1 MMSDPHQAMQI
12 AWMQTWQM
20 QATQIA
26 RMQGRCEAMPVDM
39 GWPHALNF
47 EGEVYEYARTLA
59 MQIAWMQGRCE
70 AMPVDMGWPHAF
82 NFEGEVYEYAGQDG
96 FPDIDIAAEL
106 LRVASWGLSSV
117 QKVTCLAECLR
128 KQLASVSHTL
138 TYLMNMPAHC
148 HQHPACDDLELRAAR
163 ALVKVD
169 ELLRNQTVREA
180 PPLPPAAVD
189 ELKLLQRHAQDI
201 ALMACSRFINQATL
215 QSKGIPTELLS
226 RLQAAFT
233 YSGIQDDHLWSRLGN
248 SKFHVF
254 TQCRKFGERKHRHGR
269 GGRKSRRNPGGAVDD
284 EASTEARDPAASS
297 SAANSS
303 AASSDVVAGGGPAA
317 VVSLSLA
324 DLAQPP
330 VPSLAASSWELWEKA
345 GLLPTP
351 PTHERTE
358 GEPYEG
364 IGRATWKD
372 WATHL
377 EGLESRLDESTEA
390 LRIHLLERSTK
401 EATESYYIMKTYRF

>member
-1 MMSDPHQAMQI
+1 MMWDPHQAMRI

-20 QATQIA
+20 QAMQIA
-26 RMQGRCEAMPVDM
+26 CMQRRCEAMPVDM
-39 GWPHALNF
+39 GLPDAFNV
-47 EGEVYEYARTLA
+47 EGEVYEYARTQA

-106 LRVASWGLSSV
+106 LRLASWGLSSV
-117 QKVTCLAECLR
+117 QKATCLAECLQL
-128 KQLASVSHTL
+128 QLASVSHTL
-138 TYLMNMPAHC
+138 TYLMNMPAHY
-148 HQHPACDDLELRAAR
+148 HQHPGWDDLELRAAR
-163 ALVKVD
+163 ALIEVD
-169 ELLRNQTVREA
+169 TLLRNQTVRTA

-201 ALMACSRFINQATL
+201 AVMACSRFINQATL
-215 QSKGIPTELLS
+215 QSRRIPTELLS
-226 RLQAAFT
+226 RLRAVFT
-233 YSGIQDDHLWSRLGN
+233 YTEIQNDDLWARLGN
-248 SKFHVF
+248 SKYHVF
-254 TQCRKFGERKHRHGR
+254 TQGSRFGERKHRHGR
-269 GGRKSRRNPGGAVDD
+269 GGRNSR
-284 EASTEARDPAASS
+284 STVIRLTEYQA
-297 SAANSS
+297 SS

-330 VPSLAASSWELWEKA
+330 VRSLAASSWEFWELA

-351 PTHERTE
+351 PT
-358 GEPYEG
+358 
-364 IGRATWKD
+364 GRD

-377 EGLESRLDESTEA
+377 EGLERLDEPTEA
-390 LRIHLLERSTK
+390 LRIQLLERTTK
-401 EATESYYIMKTYRF
+401 EAMESYYVVGTISL

>member
-1 MMSDPHQAMQI
+1 MMSDPHQAMRI

-20 QATQIA
+20 QAMQIA
-26 RMQGRCEAMPVDM
+26 CMQRRCEAMPVDM
-39 GWPHALNF
+39 GWPDAFNV
-47 EGEVYEYARTLA
+47 EGEVYEYARTQA

-70 AMPVDMGWPHAF
+70 AMTDDMSWPHAF
-82 NFEGEVYEYAGQDG
+82 NVEGEVPDENKRQDG
-96 FPDIDIAAEL
+96 FLDIDIAAEL
-106 LRVASWGLSSV
+106 LRLASWGLSSV

-148 HQHPACDDLELRAAR
+148 HQHPGCDDLELRAAR
-163 ALVKVD
+163 ALVTVD

-201 ALMACSRFINQATL
+201 AMMACSRFINQATL

-254 TQCRKFGERKHRHGR
+254 TQFRQFGERKHRHGR

-330 VPSLAASSWELWEKA
+330 VRSLAASSWEFWELA

-351 PTHERTE
+351 PT
-358 GEPYEG
+358 
-364 IGRATWKD
+364 GRD

-377 EGLESRLDESTEA
+377 EGLERLDEPTEA
-390 LRIHLLERSTK
+390 LRIQLLERTTK
-401 EATESYYIMKTYRF
+401 EAMESYYVMGTFSL

>member
-47 EGEVYEYARTLA
+47 EGEVYEYA
-59 MQIAWMQGRCE
+59 
-70 AMPVDMGWPHAF
+70 
-82 NFEGEVYEYAGQDG
+82 GQDG

-106 LRVASWGLSSV
+106 LRLASWGLSSV

-138 TYLMNMPAHC
+138 TYLMNMPAHY
-148 HQHPACDDLELRAAR
+148 HQHPGWDDLELRAAR
-163 ALVKVD
+163 ALIEVD
-169 ELLRNQTVREA
+169 TLLRNQTVRTA

-330 VPSLAASSWELWEKA
+330 VPSLAASSWEVWEKA

-390 LRIHLLERSTK
+390 LRIHLLERTTK
-401 EATESYYIMKTYRF
+401 EAMESYYVMGTFSL